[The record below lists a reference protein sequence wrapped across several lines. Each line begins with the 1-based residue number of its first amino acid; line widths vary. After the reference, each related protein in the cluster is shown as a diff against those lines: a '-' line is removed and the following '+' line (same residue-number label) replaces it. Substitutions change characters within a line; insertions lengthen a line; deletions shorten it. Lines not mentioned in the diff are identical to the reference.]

1 MSDANSFAAVVTKEM
16 VEPIKALCD
25 LFAEEG
31 AHNEFAFFAN
41 VLFMLREP
49 ENEVAVL
56 EAVIELSK
64 CAFVG
69 LSFSP
74 LAQMQIDSIL
84 ERAITLSHTMSA
96 PRDFPPAGIN

>member
-1 MSDANSFAAVVTKEM
+1 VETTEDSSFSGVVTDQI
-16 VEPIKALCD
+16 VEPLKALCD
-25 LFAEEG
+25 LFVDEQ

-49 ENEVAVL
+49 GNEVAVL

-69 LSFSP
+69 LEFSYE
-74 LAQMQIDSIL
+74 AQQQVDAIL
-84 ERAITLSHTMSA
+84 ERAITLSYTMSA
-96 PRDFPPAGIN
+96 SGS